1 MCLYKRTGFFIQWQ
15 SLLLHVWWTLS
26 VECSKQRAEKLK
38 SMKYETL
45 TINEQRAVHSR
56 NLFMDRWP
64 DYRHDSCFVFKFSAK
79 CTLFGS
85 GRDNKK
91 VNKSSR
97 TLIFF
102 LCTFCVLNDLKGKV
116 ADTSTTTRQQ
126 FPLVAGAKG
135 EPYIRTAVSAFGNMP
150 LWHMT

>member
-1 MCLYKRTGFFIQWQ
+1 MCLYKRTVFLFNGN
-15 SLLLHVWWTLS
+15 L
-26 VECSKQRAEKLK
+26 CSFMSGGHYQLNVQKQRAEKLK

-91 VNKSSR
+91 VNKRSR

-126 FPLVAGAKG
+126 FLLVAGAKG
-135 EPYIRTAVSAFGNMP
+135 EPYIRTAVSAFGHMP